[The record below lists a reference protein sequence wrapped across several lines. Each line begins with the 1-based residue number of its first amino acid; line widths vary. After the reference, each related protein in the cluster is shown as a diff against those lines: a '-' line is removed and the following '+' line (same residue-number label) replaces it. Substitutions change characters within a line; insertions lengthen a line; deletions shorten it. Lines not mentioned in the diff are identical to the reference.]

1 MSRRKT
7 SLVRALAITASALTA
22 FCMVVGQEPT
32 YNPSSRS
39 RLVAPVSS
47 SNTIKSRVESRDATV
62 SRDGWVVFEKC
73 LVFPIESVNVP
84 AQESGALSTL
94 GVQENEAVNARQVI
108 AKQETK
114 IAEEEKLISG
124 LNSQIA
130 FDESQDLSEIGLA
143 EAFVEE
149 SKLQADLYEKMAA
162 KGNASDTDLRQRQLA
177 EKAARVRLS
186 QSRKAQAQK
195 EVKVKLAQSAH
206 KLSELRLERLTIKT
220 PISGIVKRIDHRAGE
235 WVQAGVTIAE
245 IIRLDE
251 VRVDFF
257 LDSNEL
263 SPSNLIEKPI
273 KAVSMIEDKE
283 LLFSG
288 RITSSDPEVDSSGR
302 IRMHAKVQNQKAG
315 AQWLLLPGMMVSIQ
329 LQKPQ

>member
-1 MSRRKT
+1 
-7 SLVRALAITASALTA
+7 
-22 FCMVVGQEPT
+22 
-32 YNPSSRS
+32 
-39 RLVAPVSS
+39 
-47 SNTIKSRVESRDATV
+47 
-62 SRDGWVVFEKC
+62 
-73 LVFPIESVNVP
+73 VNVP